1 MNKKAPQGDAP
12 LDLLYAEL
20 VRATGS
26 DKENSILDICI
37 SGKQKEIAS
46 VPLRYRLIA
55 LGFVKKLSPEEV
67 NDRLLENGCPRLYAR
82 SFWEA
87 SVIYALRKGLSYVQ
101 WKDLLAQCEDL
112 RAKIVPDTRISSSKS
127 ISLSDIRAYVE
138 GNSSEKAGLNATM
151 HVTKEI
157 KKELAALASGNE
169 GGQDSGQAEFL
180 EFLRSNIESFSTV
193 REKARYYFCKYLLH
207 DLERRKRAYLDY
219 MEKELARKKARN
231 GKNTAGFPSDP
242 VLIQDLHV
250 FHSLSSLE
258 RKQRTIEE
266 ADEILENAFLSMRK
280 IYKSYSNFYFDYPFR
295 NWKMILAENG
305 TDPLALDPD
314 QKKAL
319 ADAVRREENK
329 KKSKHDSDADL
340 LARLQKEF
348 QDLEGQEPKNQ
359 MPKDQR
365 SEEEKTSYQSG
376 RQGEHFLRK
385 VLRGTLDLDRTT
397 LLSFLLYFRTTA
409 MSEIPEAHRIDK
421 ERLNV
426 ILEGSGF
433 PVLDPALPF
442 DRFVCDFLES
452 RDPWDLLAEEAEQM
466 ALSGKNF
473 YLHRAWLHSVSMERE
488 WGEVT

>member
-82 SFWEA
+82 SYWEA
-87 SVIYALRKGLSYVQ
+87 SVIYALRKGLSYAQ

-157 KKELAALASGNE
+157 EKELAALASGNE

-193 REKARYYFCKYLLH
+193 REKTRYYFCKYLLY
-207 DLERRKRAYLDY
+207 DLDRRIKMCTDHADNEAKKGHESIYLSDDPILSQELVVFKVLTPFRRVKHQKSKIVTNL
-219 MEKELARKKARN
+219 EKAAL
-231 GKNTAGFPSDP
+231 
-242 VLIQDLHV
+242 
-250 FHSLSSLE
+250 SLREIFGLYSS
-258 RKQRTIEE
+258 
-266 ADEILENAFLSMRK
+266 
-280 IYKSYSNFYFDYPFR
+280 FYFDTPFYD
-295 NWKMILAENG
+295 WLQILADNG
-305 TDPLALDPD
+305 IDPLTLSPED
-314 QKKAL
+314 
-319 ADAVRREENK
+319 
-329 KKSKHDSDADL
+329 SKT
-340 LARLQKEF
+340 LARAARRDKARRNTEKPTDRSDPIILSWLKKEI
-348 QDLEGQEPKNQ
+348 EYPENNWNK
-359 MPKDQR
+359 
-365 SEEEKTSYQSG
+365 EKTSYQSG
-376 RQGEHFLRK
+376 RGGEHFLRK

-397 LLSFLLYFRTTA
+397 LLSFLLYFG
-409 MSEIPEAHRIDK
+409 SEARSVIPAPYLISQ
-421 ERLNV
+421 ERLNA
-426 ILEGSGF
+426 ILEESGF
-433 PVLDPALPF
+433 PALDPGQPF
-442 DRFVCDFLES
+442 DRFVCEFLES
-452 RDPWDLLAEEAEQM
+452 EDPEAFLFDQVAEM

-473 YLHRAWLHSVSMERE
+473 YLHHAWHHAKS
-488 WGEVT
+488 GEHQWLGLI

>member
-82 SFWEA
+82 SYWEA

-101 WKDLLAQCEDL
+101 WKDLLAQCDKQRE
-112 RAKIVPDTRISSSKS
+112 KIVSNNKAFPRKS
-127 ISLSDIRAYVE
+127 ISLADIRTYVND
-138 GNSSEKAGLNATM
+138 NSLQIADFNSTM
-151 HVTKEI
+151 HMTREI
-157 KKELAALASGNE
+157 EKELAALASGNE

-193 REKARYYFCKYLLH
+193 REKARYYFCKYLLY

-219 MEKELARKKARN
+219 MEKEIARKKARN

-258 RKQRTIEE
+258 RKQRTMEE

-319 ADAVRREENK
+319 ADAVRREK
-329 KKSKHDSDADL
+329 IRKS
-340 LARLQKEF
+340 QNMF
-348 QDLEGQEPKNQ
+348 QMQ
-359 MPKDQR
+359 
-365 SEEEKTSYQSG
+365 TC
-376 RQGEHFLRK
+376 
-385 VLRGTLDLDRTT
+385 LRGCRKNSRILRTRSRRIKCRRIRGRRKKRLPINPAGRGNISCARSSAGPWILT
-397 LLSFLLYFRTTA
+397 GPPCSPSSCISELQPCLKSPRPTA
-409 MSEIPEAHRIDK
+409 
-421 ERLNV
+421 
-426 ILEGSGF
+426 
-433 PVLDPALPF
+433 
-442 DRFVCDFLES
+442 
-452 RDPWDLLAEEAEQM
+452 
-466 ALSGKNF
+466 
-473 YLHRAWLHSVSMERE
+473 
-488 WGEVT
+488 